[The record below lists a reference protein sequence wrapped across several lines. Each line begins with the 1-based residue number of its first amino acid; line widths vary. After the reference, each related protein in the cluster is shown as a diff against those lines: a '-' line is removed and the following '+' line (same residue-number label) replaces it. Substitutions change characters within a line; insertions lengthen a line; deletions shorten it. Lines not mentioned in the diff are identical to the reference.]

1 MSPDILKDVKL
12 TAQIK
17 LLPEK
22 SQAEALLSTL
32 RAANDACNFVSQAAW
47 QGKTFRQFDLHHLC
61 YRDVRSKFSLSAQ
74 VAVRVISKVADSYK
88 LDRKSE
94 RKFKSTG
101 SIAYDDRIMSW
112 RVPESRVSIWT
123 TSGRIRIPFIC
134 GNRQRDLLLSRKGE
148 TDLIYR
154 NGTFYLSATCEIDA
168 PAKADTTGVLGID
181 LGIKNIAVDSDGTV
195 HSSSKVNNVR
205 HRRRRLRT
213 KLQEKGTRSA
223 KRKLKKL
230 SGKESRFAR
239 DVNHSISKVIV
250 AKAKGTKRAVALE
263 DLTGILMRITVPRH
277 RRATLSSWSFNE
289 LRSFIAYKAEREG
302 VTAVLVD
309 PRNTSRTC
317 PECGTIDKRNRK
329 SQRLFSCVSCGFA
342 GLADHIAAENIRRAA
357 VNQPIIA
364 RVDAE
369 AATLKAELK
378 RSAATSPVL

>member
-1 MSPDILKDVKL
+1 MSLDILKL

-17 LLPEK
+17 LVPDK
-22 SQAEALLSTL
+22 SQAEALLSTF
-32 RAANDACNFVSQAAW
+32 RAANYACNFVSQAAW
-47 QGKTFRQFDLHHLC
+47 QGKNFRQFDLHHQC
-61 YRDVRSKFSLSAQ
+61 YRDVRSRFNLSAQ

-88 LDRKSE
+88 LDRKTE

-112 RVPESRVSIWT
+112 RIPESRVSIWT
-123 TSGRIRIPFIC
+123 TSGRILVPFVC
-134 GNRQRDLLLSRKGE
+134 GDRQRDLLLSRKGE
-148 TDLIYR
+148 TDLIFR
-154 NGTFYLSATCEIDA
+154 NGKFYLTATCDVKS
-168 PAKADTTGVLGID
+168 PDKTDTTGVLGID

-195 HSSSKVNNVR
+195 HSSGKVNNVR
-205 HRRRRLRT
+205 HRHRRFRT
-213 KLQEKGTRSA
+213 KLQGKGTRSA
-223 KRKLKKL
+223 KRKLQKL

-239 DVNHSISKVIV
+239 DVNHRISKVIV

-263 DLTGILMRITVPRH
+263 DLTGIRMRITVPRL
-277 RRATLSSWSFNE
+277 RRASLSSWSFNQ

-302 VTAVLVD
+302 LTAVLVD

-357 VNQPIIA
+357 VNQPIVA

-369 AATLKAELK
+369 AATIKAELK
-378 RSAATSPVL
+378 WSAATSPVL

>member
-1 MSPDILKDVKL
+1 MKL

-17 LLPEK
+17 LLPDK
-22 SQAEALLSTL
+22 SQAEALLVTL

-47 QGKTFRQFDLHHLC
+47 QGKTLRQFDLHHLC
-61 YRDVRSKFSLSAQ
+61 YRDVRSKFNLSAQ

-88 LDRKSE
+88 LDRKTE

-112 RVPESRVSIWT
+112 RISESRISIWT

-134 GNRQRDLLLSRKGE
+134 GDRQRDLLLSRKGE
-148 TDLIYR
+148 TDLIFR
-154 NGTFYLSATCEIDA
+154 KGKFYLSATCEVKSPDKTDTID
-168 PAKADTTGVLGID
+168 VLGID
-181 LGIKNIAVDSDGTV
+181 LGIKIIAVDSDGTV
-195 HSSSKVNNVR
+195 HSSGKVNNVR
-205 HRRRRLRT
+205 HRHRRLRT

-230 SGKESRFAR
+230 SGRESRFAR
-239 DVNHSISKVIV
+239 DVNHCISKVIV

-263 DLTGILMRITVPRH
+263 DLTGIRMRITVPRL
-277 RRATLSSWSFNE
+277 RRAALSSWSLNQ
-289 LRSFIAYKAEREG
+289 LRSFISYKAEREG
-302 VTAVLVD
+302 IPAVLVD

-317 PECGTIDKRNRK
+317 PECGTIDKRNRQ

-357 VNQPIIA
+357 VNQPIVA

-378 RSAATSPVL
+378 RSAATSPAF